1 MPSARNRILG
11 WQLHKYRLSGFL
23 HWGNNFWYSQNSR
36 QRLDP
41 WRVTDGGGAFPGG
54 DPFSVYPGKEGPIQS
69 LRMKVFHQGL
79 QDLRALEL
87 AQRLTGEDPGGQVM
101 PGYGTMTF
109 ARYPT
114 QAAEVLAARESL
126 NRLIGK
132 QISA

>member
-1 MPSARNRILG
+1 M
-11 WQLHKYRLSGFL
+11 
-23 HWGNNFWYSQNSR
+23 
-36 QRLDP
+36 
-41 WRVTDGGGAFPGG
+41 
-54 DPFSVYPGKEGPIQS
+54 YPGKEGPIQS